1 MTLTA
6 IILVALF
13 PVNVVLMYYFTS
25 KIIDQIKD
33 SALLARGRV
42 VYEDEQVG
50 TLTVYEDD
58 AILELLDGTV
68 VVIPRMVESHVDPNR

>member
-6 IILVALF
+6 IILLAMF
-13 PVNVVLMYYFTS
+13 PVNVALMYYFTG

-50 TLTVYEDD
+50 TLTVCEDD
-58 AILELLDGTV
+58 AILELLDGSV
-68 VVIPRMVESHVDPNR
+68 VVIPRMDVTHE

>member
-1 MTLTA
+1 MPVAA
-6 IILVALF
+6 IILLVMF
-13 PVNVVLMYYFTS
+13 PVNVALMYYFTK

-50 TLTVYEDD
+50 TLTVYEAD
-58 AILELLDGTV
+58 AILELLDGNV
-68 VVIPRMVESHVDPNR
+68 VVIPRMDEAHHDS